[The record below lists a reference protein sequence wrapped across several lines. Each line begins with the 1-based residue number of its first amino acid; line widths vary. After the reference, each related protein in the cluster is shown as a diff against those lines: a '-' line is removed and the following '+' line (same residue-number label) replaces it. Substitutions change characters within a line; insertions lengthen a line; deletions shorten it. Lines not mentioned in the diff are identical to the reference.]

1 MRARAEE
8 DALAARSSLKLY
20 ASLGHRAADG
30 VAKYLS
36 DCYNRRGVR
45 LMTKFRLGYL
55 YNMETVAKLLHWPR
69 AGATCVMCD
78 SGETEDVTHML
89 LSCPYLEGCRS
100 RLEAELLA
108 RLPAAGVPGDELLA
122 QYAAGGSAR
131 VRLLLG
137 AATPTVTP
145 GMSDEQREYCG
156 LALWTVDKAAKKILA
171 ACWRMREAQLGELR
185 VEHSK
190 LVHEPSKMLPDE
202 VSRLEAA
209 LSAGP
214 LYGPPAV
221 EYRAFWLDWIPGE
234 RAKQSRPPRTRRRAA
249 FFAVWAGR
257 QTGVCYGWSECM
269 PWVANHPGAAFK
281 GFETLQEAESAFA
294 RGLPGHS

>member
-1 MRARAEE
+1 MSEAAARVRARAEE

-20 ASLGHRAADG
+20 ASLGHRAAAG

-108 RLPAAGVPGDELLA
+108 RLPAAGVPGDELLR
-122 QYAAGGSAR
+122 GF
-131 VRLLLG
+131 
-137 AATPTVTP
+137 
-145 GMSDEQREYCG
+145 
-156 LALWTVDKAAKKILA
+156 
-171 ACWRMREAQLGELR
+171 
-185 VEHSK
+185 
-190 LVHEPSKMLPDE
+190 HENADFLNLIDF
-202 VSRLEAA
+202 R
-209 LSAGP
+209 
-214 LYGPPAV
+214 
-221 EYRAFWLDWIPGE
+221 RF
-234 RAKQSRPPRTRRRAA
+234 RPK
-249 FFAVWAGR
+249 V
-257 QTGVCYGWSECM
+257 
-269 PWVANHPGAAFK
+269 
-281 GFETLQEAESAFA
+281 TLQLQSFHWWTGTPFGFSSTQPSFVAPRRLGF
-294 RGLPGHS
+294 